1 MMRCAAFLLAGLLLG
16 APAKSAGATFGGP
29 FGLEKAGWTLVTASD
44 DTYVFMK
51 AAARGPGPMRRVWT
65 AYDSDK
71 VLTRG
76 GLTFRS
82 VESLSEFDCQRR
94 LSRVVQEIF
103 HDQSGLKGRSWT
115 GVDPLPTPWKAA
127 EPDSVGAVRMAFA
140 CRALS
145 ET

>member
-1 MMRCAAFLLAGLLLG
+1 MALAAVLTQALVSPALA
-16 APAKSAGATFGGP
+16 AA

-44 DTYVFMK
+44 DTYVYMR
-51 AAARGPGPMRRVWT
+51 AARTDAPLRQVWT

-76 GLTFRS
+76 ALRFRS
-82 VESLSEFDCQRR
+82 VESLSEYDCRRR

-103 HDQSGLKGRSWT
+103 HEQPGLT
-115 GVDPLPTPWKAA
+115 GKRWPGADPLPTPWKAA
-127 EPDSVGAVRMAFA
+127 APDSVGAVRMAFA
-140 CRALS
+140 CRALM